1 MVITGGGMV
10 IANPLSQIDASES
23 DLQRFV
29 SNGSIEFSG
38 VDSKLVGLRQQAPI
52 RFLFPELEEMGA
64 RSVVLVN
71 TAGGIVGGDD
81 LTYNI
86 SATDGAEVLITGQAF
101 EKVYGAKT
109 KSARLKVKLE
119 VGQGSVFEF
128 LPQGTIFFN
137 KSRLER
143 RTTINIYAD
152 AQLLFG
158 EIMYFGRTAMSEQI
172 TAGRIIDQTDV
183 WFGGERV
190 LFDSFR
196 LTHDEYPATQSVA
209 GLNGAT
215 CSGLLLLM
223 TSNPKK
229 NLNYIL
235 QLLKGPNS
243 DGTMCGASLMDSGLI
258 VVRWLGNNATI
269 IRQSFG
275 NVWSNIRD
283 YALGRPNILP
293 SIWTI

>member
-1 MVITGGGMV
+1 MV
-10 IANPLSQIDASES
+10 IADPLSQIDAPES

-29 SNGSIEFSG
+29 SKASIEFSG
-38 VDSKLVGLRQQAPI
+38 IEPKLVGLRQQAPI
-52 RFLFPELEEMGA
+52 RFLFPEFEEMGA

-71 TAGGIVGGDD
+71 TAGGIVGGDN

-86 SATDGAEVLITGQAF
+86 SAKDGAKILITGQAF

-109 KSARLKVKLE
+109 ETARLKVQL
-119 VGQGSVFEF
+119 GARQGSVLEF

-143 RTTINIYAD
+143 RTTINIDAD

-158 EIMYFGRTAMSEQI
+158 EIMYFGRTAMTEKI

-183 WFGGERV
+183 WFRGERI

-196 LTHDEYPATQSVA
+196 LTHDEYSATQCVS

-223 TSNPKK
+223 ASNPKQ
-229 NLNYIL
+229 NLDYIL
-235 QLLKGPNS
+235 QLLESANF
-243 DGTMCGASLMDSGLI
+243 DGITCGASLMDSGLI
-258 VVRWLGNNATI
+258 VVRWLGHNATL

-275 NVWSNIRD
+275 SVWCNIRY
-283 YALGRPNILP
+283 YALGRPNTLP